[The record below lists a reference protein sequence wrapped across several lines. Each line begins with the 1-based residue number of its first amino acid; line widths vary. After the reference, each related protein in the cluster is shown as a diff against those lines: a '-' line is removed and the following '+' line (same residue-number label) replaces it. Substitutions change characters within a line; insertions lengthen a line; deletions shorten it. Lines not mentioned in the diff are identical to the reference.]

1 MTKPARIAT
10 IVALSIAGLLAV
22 VFVAALIVVQ
32 TSWFRNFVR
41 DKIIAVTEESTGGK
55 VDLASFDFDPW
66 HLRAV
71 AHGFVI
77 HGTEPAGAAPLF
89 QAKTIELD
97 LKILASLEHTVDLR
111 QLIVDQPAADVIV
124 FPDGSTNVPSP
135 KVKNKSEKS
144 ALEAVVDLAIGKFE
158 LRNGSF
164 TFAEK
169 KMPLDAK
176 GENLTAQLF
185 YNRATPSYQGRISI
199 QPLVLDY
206 AKRQPLDVNVTVPVT
221 LAKDSITF
229 QDAKL
234 GTAHSE
240 LVLNGAVKNMN
251 TPQTSAR
258 LNGKIA
264 LSEIEQLTGMK
275 ISDQAG
281 KTLPGIVDADIAV
294 NMDQNS
300 IRIDTGRLTLGES
313 NIEASGPLK
322 DPSGRGSLAIRS
334 RLALGQLGRLFRLPQ
349 QPEGVVQLNANARLG
364 ANNDYLVTGNVEG
377 HHLSFKQDAK
387 RFTNIDVASAIH
399 VDPHRV
405 ELNGLKLDAFG
416 GEFAGNAA
424 LADMR
429 RVEVNGDLRHFDL
442 NTVSRTFTGKDLG
455 YDGVVSGPIKATG
468 DLKAPGATG
477 FVANANLTI
486 APGSHGEPVS
496 GRIIANYNGAT
507 GAVKLD
513 NSYIALAHSRLNLSG
528 SLGQAVHVHFTS
540 SNLDDF
546 LAALRISSP
555 QAKEMP
561 VALKPGSTIT
571 FDGTIAGALAA
582 PQVAGHVAMGP
593 FTAAGRGF
601 DKLAADLSASS
612 SKVSVQNA
620 LIARGPSQMSVNASV
635 GLSDWKALPRD
646 PLSVEANI
654 RNGDLADL
662 VALAGQKNVDVSG
675 TLNAAAQIGG
685 TVGSPQGSAN
695 LTVANGSAYGQ
706 PIDGAQAQV
715 NFSDQMVTLQNA
727 AITSGPSRI
736 DASATFRHPHDSF
749 STGHIDARVATNQV
763 QLGNLKA
770 MAQNRPGLGGAL
782 NANAT
787 VSADLKD
794 VNGKT
799 EFQLAAVNG
808 DFNIR
813 GLEAEGNRY
822 GDLTATART
831 TGNTINYQLVS
842 DFAGSNIN
850 ATGHTQLV
858 TDYPTVLDA
867 SLRSLPIERALAV
880 AGRGDITAS
889 GRMSGNVHFA
899 GTIDKPQASVDASL
913 VNAVIYREPFD
924 RIEAKASYGPQAI
937 DIQQLNVVAPSGS
950 IELVANYTHAP
961 NDFENGAV
969 KFTVKSSDVHLAQ
982 IRTVQKFRQGL
993 AGTLRMAV
1001 DGAAAIRHGSDDKPQ
1016 ILLSS
1021 LNGNIDAT
1029 GVAMKGKNIGGLRL
1043 AANTRGDTLAFNLD
1057 SDIAG
1062 AKIQG
1067 AGQAT
1072 LRGDYPVS
1080 ARLTF
1085 ANITYSGLQPL
1096 IQPESE
1102 APPLFEVAVNGGA
1115 SVNGPVMKTDA
1126 LAAKLDIAQ
1135 LKVTAKATAAARP
1148 VTFQNDGPIVIALEK
1163 SAITVASAHITG
1175 PQTDLKIGGGAPVTG
1190 PTPMNV
1196 TVALNTDLGI
1206 LREIDRD
1213 IYSSGAISL
1222 NAVVRGSLTRPRVN
1236 GRLDLKNASFNYASL
1251 PNGIANANGAI
1262 LFNGNSATIQQLT
1275 AESGGGKVTASGFIS
1290 FGGPLLAYGLKATA
1304 NDVRVR
1310 YSGASITSNADVNLT
1325 GTSERSLLSGAVTIQ
1340 QIGFAPRQD
1349 FGSLLSQGGAPP
1361 EAPSAPSGPLAGMR
1375 LDIRVRT
1382 APDVSFQTPLA
1393 QNLQATANLVVRG
1406 TATQPGMLGRVTIT
1420 QGELI
1425 FFGSKY
1431 VVSRGSINFYD
1442 PENIKPVLNIDLQT
1456 TAKGVAVVL
1465 NVSGPVDNMK
1475 LTYHSDPPLQFQELV
1490 ALLATGKTPTSDPTL
1505 LSQQPSTPPQ
1515 SFQQMGE
1522 SAILSQ
1528 AIANPISSQLTRVF
1542 GVSQLKIDPT
1552 FTSGSELPQ
1561 ARLTLQQQIT
1571 SALTFTYVTNLQ
1583 ESNDMIVRIEWAL
1596 SPRWSAIATREEN
1609 GMFGID
1615 FFYKKRFR

>member
-1 MTKPARIAT
+1 
-10 IVALSIAGLLAV
+10 
-22 VFVAALIVVQ
+22 
-32 TSWFRNFVR
+32 
-41 DKIIAVTEESTGGK
+41 
-55 VDLASFDFDPW
+55 
-66 HLRAV
+66 
-71 AHGFVI
+71 
-77 HGTEPAGAAPLF
+77 
-89 QAKTIELD
+89 
-97 LKILASLEHTVDLR
+97 
-111 QLIVDQPAADVIV
+111 
-124 FPDGSTNVPSP
+124 
-135 KVKNKSEKS
+135 
-144 ALEAVVDLAIGKFE
+144 
-158 LRNGSF
+158 
-164 TFAEK
+164 
-169 KMPLDAK
+169 
-176 GENLTAQLF
+176 
-185 YNRATPSYQGRISI
+185 
-199 QPLVLDY
+199 
-206 AKRQPLDVNVTVPVT
+206 
-221 LAKDSITF
+221 
-229 QDAKL
+229 
-234 GTAHSE
+234 
-240 LVLNGAVKNMN
+240 
-251 TPQTSAR
+251 
-258 LNGKIA
+258 
-264 LSEIEQLTGMK
+264 
-275 ISDQAG
+275 
-281 KTLPGIVDADIAV
+281 
-294 NMDQNS
+294 
-300 IRIDTGRLTLGES
+300 
-313 NIEASGPLK
+313 
-322 DPSGRGSLAIRS
+322 
-334 RLALGQLGRLFRLPQ
+334 LPQ

-364 ANNDYLVTGNVEG
+364 ANNNYLVTGNVEG
-377 HHLSFKQDAK
+377 RNLSLRQDAK
-387 RFTNIDVASAIH
+387 RFTNIDLVSAIH
-399 VDPHRV
+399 VDPHRI
-405 ELNGLKLDAFG
+405 ELDGLKLDAFG

-424 LADMR
+424 IADMR
-429 RVEVNGDLRHFDL
+429 RVQVNGDLRHFDL
-442 NTVSRTFTGKDLG
+442 NTLSRTFTGKDLG

-507 GAVKLD
+507 GAVQLD
-513 NSYIALAHSRLNLSG
+513 NSYIALAHSRLNLAG

-540 SNLDDF
+540 SNLNDF

-555 QAKEMP
+555 EAKEMP
-561 VALKPGSTIT
+561 VALRPGSTIT

-582 PQVAGHVAMGP
+582 PQIAGHVAMGP
-593 FTAAGRGF
+593 FTAEGRGF
-601 DKLAADLSASS
+601 DKLAADLNASP
-612 SKVSVQNA
+612 SKAAIQNA
-620 LIARGPSQMSVNASV
+620 VIVRGTSQVSVNASI

-646 PLSVEANI
+646 PLSVDASI

-662 VALAGQKNVDVSG
+662 VALAGQKTVDVSG

-685 TVGSPQGSAN
+685 TIGSPQGSAN

-706 PIDGAQAQV
+706 PIDRAQAQV
-715 NFSDQMVTLQNA
+715 NFSDQLVTLQNA
-727 AITSGPSRI
+727 DIISGPSRI

-749 STGHIDARVATNQV
+749 STGHIDARIATNQV
-763 QLGNLKA
+763 QLGNLKVI
-770 MAQNRPGLGGAL
+770 AQNRPGLDGAL

-787 VSADLKD
+787 VSAELKD

-808 DFNIR
+808 DFNIK

-831 TGNTINYQLVS
+831 TGNVVNYHLVS

-850 ATGHTQLV
+850 ATGQTQLV

-867 SLRSLPIERALAV
+867 SLRSLPIDRALAV
-880 AGRGDITAS
+880 AGRGDIPAS
-889 GRMSGNVHFA
+889 GRLSGNVHFA
-899 GTIDKPQASVDASL
+899 GTIDKPQANVDLSL
-913 VNAVIYREPFD
+913 ANAVIYSEPFD
-924 RIEAKASYGPQAI
+924 RIDAKASYSPQAI
-937 DIQQLNVVAPSGS
+937 DISELNIVAPGGS
-950 IELVANYTHAP
+950 IQLAANYTHATS
-961 NDFENGAV
+961 NFEDGAL
-969 KFTVKSSDVHLAQ
+969 KFTVKSGDIHLAQ

-993 AGTLRMAV
+993 AGTLRMSA
-1001 DGAAAIRHGSDDKPQ
+1001 DGAATIRPGADDKPQ
-1016 ILLSS
+1016 ILFSS

-1029 GVAMKGKNIGGLRL
+1029 GVAMKGKNLGGLRV
-1043 AANTRGDTLAFNLD
+1043 AANTRGDTLTFNLD
-1057 SDIAG
+1057 SDFAG

-1085 ANITYSGLQPL
+1085 ANVTYSGLQPL
-1096 IQPESE
+1096 IQPEGE
-1102 APPLFEVAVNGGA
+1102 APPLFEVAVNGDA
-1115 SVNGPVMKTDA
+1115 SVNGPIMKTDA

-1135 LKVTAKATAAARP
+1135 LKITAKATPAAHP
-1148 VTFQNDGPIVIALEK
+1148 VSFQNDGPMVIALEK

-1175 PQTDLKIGGGAPVTG
+1175 PQTDLKIGGGAPLNG

-1196 TVALNTDLGI
+1196 TVAMNSDLGI
-1206 LREIDRD
+1206 LREVNRD
-1213 IYSSGAISL
+1213 IYSSGAITL
-1222 NAVVRGSLTRPRVN
+1222 NAVVRGSITHPLVN
-1236 GRLDLKNASFNYASL
+1236 GRLDLKNASFNHASL
-1251 PNGIANANGAI
+1251 PNGIANANGSI

-1275 AESGGGKVTASGFIS
+1275 AESGGGKVTASGFVS

-1310 YSGASITSNADVNLT
+1310 YSGASITSRADVNLT
-1325 GTSERSLLSGAVTIQ
+1325 GTSERSLLSGSVTIQ

-1375 LDIRVRT
+1375 LDVRVRT

-1393 QNLQATANLVVRG
+1393 QNLQANANLTLRG
-1406 TATQPGMLGRVTIT
+1406 TATQPGLLGRVTIT

-1431 VVSRGSINFYD
+1431 TVSRGSINFYD
-1442 PENIKPVLNIDLQT
+1442 PDNIKPILNIDLQT

-1490 ALLATGKTPTSDPTL
+1490 ALLATGRTPTSDPTL
-1505 LSQQPSTPPQ
+1505 LSQQPSTQPQ

-1528 AIANPISSQLTRVF
+1528 AITNPISSQLTRVF

-1561 ARLTLQQQIT
+1561 ARLTLQQQI
-1571 SALTFTYVTNLQ
+1571 SSSLTFTYITNLQ
-1583 ESNDMIVRIEWAL
+1583 ESNDMIIRIEWAF
-1596 SPRWSAIATREEN
+1596 SQRWSAIATREEN